1 VSTPTAKAFANPRKR
16 RSEVANGNATTT
28 KADLQDQIDSAI
40 GVLDDAYQ
48 PEVTREDLA
57 EAVGN
62 ALEILRG
69 EDEDEDHDDADDLD
83 DDGRD

>member
-1 VSTPTAKAFANPRKR
+1 M
-16 RSEVANGNATTT
+16 ANGNGTTTT

-57 EAVGN
+57 EAVD
-62 ALEILRG
+62 ALDILRG
-69 EDEDEDHDDADDLD
+69 EADDDDDDDTDDADDLD
-83 DDGRD
+83 DDSQD

>member
-1 VSTPTAKAFANPRKR
+1 M
-16 RSEVANGNATTT
+16 ANGNGTTTT

-62 ALEILRG
+62 ALDILRG
-69 EDEDEDHDDADDLD
+69 EADDDDDDDTDDADDLD
-83 DDGRD
+83 DDAQD